1 MSLRDGLK
9 AIGAEPETSG
19 AKSLRNLL
27 PETIDAAGLI
37 LDALPPDPPFIVE
50 GIFHQGSKLVLA
62 GSSKAGKTWS
72 LIDLALSVA
81 SGRDWWGFKT
91 NQCTVLYVNFEIQLE
106 FFHRRVAL
114 VKKTR
119 GIELAPSA
127 LQIMHLRGKR
137 LTAEIFGQAIKE
149 RFEQAGFGLVI
160 LDPLYKLMV
169 GKEENSTATL
179 SSVADVIDGIAS
191 TCNAAVAYGAHFS
204 KGNQAGKDAQ
214 DRINGSG
221 VAARDADSILTLTKH
236 EEDDCASLEAVLRNC
251 PPMPAKVM
259 RWNFPLM
266 EEAKGLDPAKLKKV
280 GGRPESCTKEEL
292 LALVSKPISY
302 SEWLAAAETIGC
314 TKTTFNRKRVEL
326 VEAGLIAQTP
336 GTRLW
341 VRMEAKSE
349 VPKP

>member
-1 MSLRDGLK
+1 MSLTSEVERLE
-9 AIGAEPETSG
+9 AETR
-19 AKSLRNLL
+19 ATLF

-37 LDALPPDPPFIVE
+37 LDELPPDPPFIVA

-72 LIDLALSVA
+72 LIDLAVSVA

-91 NQCTVLYVNFEIQLE
+91 NHCTVLYVNFEIQPE

-114 VKKTR
+114 IKKTR
-119 GIELAPSA
+119 GIDLAPGA
-127 LQIMHLRGKR
+127 LQILHLRGKR
-137 LTAEIFGQAIKE
+137 LTAELFGQAIKD

-169 GKEENSTATL
+169 GKDESSTATV
-179 SSVADVIDGIAS
+179 SSVADVIDGIAA
-191 TCNAAVAYGAHFS
+191 TCKAAVAYGAHFS
-204 KGNQAGKDAQ
+204 KGNQSTKEIA

-221 VAARDADSILTLTKH
+221 VAGRDADSILTLTKH
-236 EEDDCASLEAVLRNC
+236 TEKDCASLEAVLRNC

-266 EEAKGLDPAKLKKV
+266 EEAKELDPADLKKV
-280 GGRPESCTKEEL
+280 GGRPESGTKEEL
-292 LALVSKPISY
+292 LDLVSKPLSY
-302 SEWLAAAETIGC
+302 SDWRDAAESIGF
-314 TKTTFNRKRVEL
+314 KKPTFDRKRKEL
-326 VEAGLIAQTP
+326 VASGHVTQTP

-341 VRMEAKSE
+341 VRKAGL
-349 VPKP
+349 

>member
-1 MSLRDGLK
+1 VSLSDGLK
-9 AIGAEPETSG
+9 AVGADAETSG
-19 AKSLRNLL
+19 AESLRELL
-27 PETIDAAGLI
+27 PETIDAAGLA

-72 LIDLALSVA
+72 LIDLAISVA
-81 SGRDWWGFKT
+81 TGRQWWGFKT
-91 NQCTVLYVNFEIQLE
+91 AKCAVLYVNFEIQPA

-114 VKKTR
+114 IKDRR
-119 GIELAPSA
+119 GIEIAPGA
-127 LQIMHLRGKR
+127 LQIMHLRGVR
-137 LTAEIFGQAIKE
+137 LTAESFGLAITE
-149 RFEQAGFGLVI
+149 RFKDAAFGLVI
-160 LDPLYKLMV
+160 LDPIYKLMV
-169 GKEENSTATL
+169 GREENSTATL

-204 KGNQAGKDAQ
+204 KGNQSAKEIA

-221 VAARDADSILTLTKH
+221 VAGRDADSILTLTKH
-236 EEDDCASLEAVLRNC
+236 AEPDCVSLEAVLRNC

-266 EEAKGLDPAKLKKV
+266 EEAKELDPADLKKV

-292 LALVSKPISY
+292 LALVSKPLSY
-302 SEWLAAAETIGC
+302 SDWKKAADTIGF
-314 TKTTFNRKRVEL
+314 TKPTFDRKRREL
-326 VEAGLIAQTP
+326 IESGLVTQTP

-341 VRMEAKSE
+341 IKQEAI
-349 VPKP
+349 

>member
-1 MSLRDGLK
+1 MSLRDGLN
-9 AIGAEPETSG
+9 AIGADAETSG
-19 AKSLRNLL
+19 AETLRTLL

-37 LDALPPDPPFIVE
+37 LDELPPDPPFIVE

-72 LIDLALSVA
+72 LVDLALSVA

-91 NQCTVLYVNFEIQLE
+91 NQCTVLYVNFEIQPE

-114 VKKTR
+114 IKKTR
-119 GIELAPSA
+119 DIKLAPGA
-127 LQIMHLRGKR
+127 LQILHLRGKR
-137 LTAEIFGQAIKE
+137 LTAELFGQAIKE
-149 RFEQAGFGLVI
+149 RFKQAGFGLVI

-204 KGNQAGKDAQ
+204 KGNQSAKEVA

-221 VAARDADSILTLTKH
+221 VAGRDADSILTLTKH
-236 EEDDCASLEAVLRNC
+236 VEDDCASLEAVLRNC
-251 PPMPAKVM
+251 PPMEAKVM

-266 EEAKGLDPAKLKKV
+266 EEAKELDPADLKKQ
-280 GGRPESCTKEEL
+280 GGRPEAISTLKTLEMFGRQNSMTRQEL
-292 LALVSKPISY
+292 LREAAKLKVS
-302 SEWLAAAETIGC
+302 EATMD
-314 TKTTFNRKRVEL
+314 RKLKEL
-326 VEAGLIAQTP
+326 VKAGELTNTKGSGLYFKA
-336 GTRLW
+336 
-341 VRMEAKSE
+341 
-349 VPKP
+349 

>member
-1 MSLRDGLK
+1 MSLRDGLN
-9 AIGAEPETSG
+9 AIGADAETSG
-19 AKSLRNLL
+19 TETLRTLL

-37 LDALPPDPPFIVE
+37 LDELPPDPPFIVE

-81 SGRDWWGFKT
+81 SGREWWGFKT
-91 NQCTVLYVNFEIQLE
+91 NQCTVLYVNFEIQPE

-114 VKKTR
+114 IKKTR
-119 GIELAPSA
+119 AIELAPGA
-127 LQIMHLRGKR
+127 LQIIHLRGKR
-137 LTAEIFGQAIKE
+137 LTAELFGQAIKE

-191 TCNAAVAYGAHFS
+191 RCNAAVAYGAHFS
-204 KGNQAGKDAQ
+204 KGNQSAKEIA

-221 VAARDADSILTLTKH
+221 VAGRDADSILTLTKH
-236 EEDDCASLEAVLRNC
+236 TEEDCASLEAVLRNC

-266 EEAKGLDPAKLKKV
+266 EEAKELDPADLKKP
-280 GGRPESCTKEEL
+280 GGRPEAISTVKTLEIFGRQNTMTRQEL
-292 LALVSKPISY
+292 LREAAKMDVS
-302 SEWLAAAETIGC
+302 EATMD
-314 TKTTFNRKRVEL
+314 RKLREL
-326 VEAGLIAQTP
+326 VKTGELQTTKGSGLYVKA
-336 GTRLW
+336 
-341 VRMEAKSE
+341 
-349 VPKP
+349 